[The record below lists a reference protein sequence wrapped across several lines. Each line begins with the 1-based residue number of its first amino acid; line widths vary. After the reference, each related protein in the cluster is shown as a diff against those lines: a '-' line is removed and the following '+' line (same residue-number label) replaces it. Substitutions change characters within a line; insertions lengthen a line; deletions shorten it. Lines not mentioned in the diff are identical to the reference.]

1 MPKYS
6 DIYQESMASFSRG
19 YDYNSPTTK
28 KPVICQFTRNALSIN
43 SSLRVGYKKRK
54 NCERFQCTF

>member
-6 DIYQESMASFSRG
+6 DIYQESMASFSRR

-28 KPVICQFTRNALSIN
+28 KPVICQFSKNVLSI
-43 SSLRVGYKKRK
+43 SPVL
-54 NCERFQCTF
+54 